1 MERHP
6 PELEPCLGRVS
17 GVARGF
23 SPEGTER
30 LCECAYVCGARGCVL
45 GLPGSPSVYERAVS
59 MGAQIEFLNDSP
71 VLVGAFKKRV
81 LNLVSFHK
89 KSS

>member
-30 LCECAYVCGARGCVL
+30 LCECACVWCVCGARGRVL

-59 MGAQIEFLNDSP
+59 TGAQIEFLNDSP
-71 VLVGAFKKRV
+71 VLLGAFKKR
-81 LNLVSFHK
+81 HH
-89 KSS
+89 